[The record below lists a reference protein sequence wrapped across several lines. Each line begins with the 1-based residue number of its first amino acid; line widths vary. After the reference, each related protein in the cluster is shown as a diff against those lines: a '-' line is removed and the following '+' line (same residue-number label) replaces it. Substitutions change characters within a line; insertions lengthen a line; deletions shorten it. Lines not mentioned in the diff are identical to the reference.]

1 MERLIEEKD
10 SYAIGIV
17 GATGLV
23 GQTIQQDLITRGFP
37 VDYEN
42 SRLFASPKSAGKEV
56 AWNGHDYALQYG
68 QAAEDYE
75 GLDIVFLSA
84 GGDATKSS
92 VSKEECPKVAEAGA
106 IAIDNSS
113 AWRHD
118 PEVPLVI
125 SEVNPA
131 ALEDIPKGIVANPNC
146 TTMIGLTAL
155 NSLHQE
161 AGLVALNV
169 TTLQSVSGQGIDGVE
184 ELHFQTSRM
193 MRDPKAFLT
202 GRIRQEDLPPIRI
215 FPALIGSNVAPHAGT
230 FIGRDTSEE
239 LKFVNETRKILDIAD
254 LAIQASC
261 WRVPVINCHSLSI
274 SAEFEDEL
282 TPERAE
288 ELLDGAPG
296 VSFCDVPQVPQPI
309 YASGRDEVFV
319 GRVRRD
325 ESRPGKHALQAAV
338 TADNVRKGASTN
350 AVQIAELLIR
360 K

>member
-1 MERLIEEKD
+1 MGHELEAKET
-10 SYAIGIV
+10 YAVGIV

-23 GQTIQQDLITRGFP
+23 GKNLMRDLVERGFP
-37 VDYEN
+37 LDHES
-42 SRLFASPKSAGKEV
+42 SRLFASPRSAGNTLE
-56 AWNGHDYALQYG
+56 WNGDQHVLRYAET
-68 QAAEDYE
+68 AEDYD

-84 GGDATKSS
+84 GGDATKSK
-92 VSKEECPKVAEAGA
+92 VSKEQCPVVAEAGA

-113 AWRHD
+113 AWRDD

-125 SEVNPA
+125 SEVNPDD
-131 ALEDIPKGIVANPNC
+131 LESIPKGIVANPNC

-155 NSLHQE
+155 HALHRE
-161 AGLVALNV
+161 AGLKALNV
-169 TTLQSVSGQGIDGVE
+169 TTLQSVSGQGIDGIE

-202 GRIRQEDLPPIRI
+202 GQLRQEDLPPIRI
-215 FPALIGSNVAPHAGT
+215 FPTLIGSNVAPHAGT
-230 FIGRDTSEE
+230 FVGRDTSEE
-239 LKFVNETRKILDIAD
+239 LKFVKESRKILGAGD
-254 LAIQASC
+254 LAIQATC

-288 ELLDGAPG
+288 ELLDAAPG
-296 VSFCDVPQVPQPI
+296 VSFCDVPQPI

-319 GRVRRD
+319 GRVRAD
-325 ESRPGKHALQAAV
+325 ASRPGKHALQLAV
-338 TADNVRKGASTN
+338 TGDNVRKGASLN

-360 K
+360 R